1 MATFADKL
9 REKSYNVRQKSIDHN
24 NEVDKKILNYIHKFC
39 DGSASYGRLST
50 QLYLSQVEREVG
62 AGEGIWYEDT
72 TLEARDDL
80 THIATLLEKE
90 GLTVSFEKT
99 YDEED
104 TLIKVNWS
112 VWNDWKDGET
122 HE

>member
-1 MATFADKL
+1 MVTFADKL

-24 NEVDKKILNYIHKFC
+24 NEIDKKILNYIYKFC
-39 DGSASYGRLST
+39 DNNASYGGLT
-50 QLYLSQVEREVG
+50 AQLFLSQVEKEIGVG
-62 AGEGIWYEDT
+62 KGIWYEDI

-99 YDEED
+99 HDEED
-104 TLIKVNWS
+104 TLIKVSWS
-112 VWNDWKDGET
+112 VWDDWKGSEAN
-122 HE
+122 E